1 MMLLPPCV
9 YFCFA
14 WLFPCCAFRS
24 ANSSCPSRALEKRL
38 YLREQ
43 DAGQGL
49 HFVIGYPG
57 AVVVDFPLG
66 AAPVL
71 EPFLVEQVS
80 LRYGAV
86 PSASARGHIEEDRI
100 RRFAV

>member
-1 MMLLPPCV
+1 MRCSRLVLCLFLLFNLP
-9 YFCFA
+9 
-14 WLFPCCAFRS
+14 LFLPLGKLPLPFLT
-24 ANSSCPSRALEKRL
+24 LEKRL